1 VPPVGLADQASGQT
15 SEQLEAE
22 RKYRAAQ
29 REIEMRRLELE
40 LERAQVAGQ
49 ARKEAAA
56 AQMELLK
63 KQLEKTKQMVA
74 QGLAGSEQQAELEA
88 QLAAMTQQLKMAE
101 AELKLQQSD
110 IELRRREAVAR
121 AEFEHQLS
129 DREAAR
135 MQEHAR
141 QLERDAVAIRERAL
155 AESREARPDVAAVR
169 ELEEQARAMSAVR
182 LRSGQV
188 LAPAEPDA
196 RLRPA
201 DVVGLRIADEPDLPR
216 TYTVAED
223 GTIRLPFIGAIKV
236 EGLTAAEV
244 RDAIVGELTMRK
256 LKASPSVTVTLFYVV
271 R

>member
-1 VPPVGLADQASGQT
+1 VPPAGLADQASGQT

-129 DREAAR
+129 ERESAR

-155 AESREARPDVAAVR
+155 AESREARPDVAAIR
-169 ELEEQARAMSAVR
+169 ELEEQARATIVR
-182 LRSGQV
+182 LRSGEV

-196 RLRPA
+196 RLRPS

-223 GTIRLPFIGAIKV
+223 GTIRLPLIGTVKV
-236 EGLTAAEV
+236 EGLTADEV
-244 RDAIVGELTMRK
+244 RDAVVGELTMRK